1 MAKTH
6 LDTWDVRTPPTP
18 VLSASVR
25 RHLGK
30 TLRSFYAP
38 TLSEPVSERMEA
50 LLARLQTQRETRSV
64 ESHGDE

>member
-1 MAKTH
+1 MAELRVETTSPQRSPH
-6 LDTWDVRTPPTP
+6 GTRAP

-38 TLSEPVSERMEA
+38 ALAEPVSERMEA
-50 LLARLQTQRETRSV
+50 LLARLQAQKSER
-64 ESHGDE
+64 